1 MNAKIRRIA
10 LGGTTVLMLATFAG
24 SSWAQTPAPDSTA
37 SGDQSTDT
45 GPGYGPGG
53 YGPGMMGGGYGPG
66 YGQGYGPGMMYGY
79 GPGYG
84 QGYGPGMMYGYGPN
98 SKRWENGK
106 SLIAA
111 RLAGLKQELK
121 ITSEQESAWKT
132 YTDAVTAADQAFL
145 TAVKA
150 ALPQDT
156 TTQITPDDSFT
167 FMSQMI
173 ALRKK
178 NFDDKKAA
186 AEALLPK
193 LTPYQSGQ
201 ASMVLPGLAQAGGFG
216 FRHGGGYG
224 MGFGGFGMM
233 GW

>member
-10 LGGTTVLMLATFAG
+10 LGGTTVLMLAGFAG

-37 SGDQSTDT
+37 SGDQST
-45 GPGYGPGG
+45 GPGFGPGG
-53 YGPGMMGGGYGPG
+53 YGPGMMGGGFGPG
-66 YGQGYGPGMMYGY
+66 VGPGMMGGYGPG
-79 GPGYG
+79 
-84 QGYGPGMMYGYGPN
+84 
-98 SKRWENGK
+98 SKRWDNGK

-132 YTDAVTAADQAFL
+132 YTDAVTAADQAFW

-150 ALPQDT
+150 AVPQDT
-156 TTQITPDDSFT
+156 TTQITPDDRFAL
-167 FMSQMI
+167 MSQMVT
-173 ALRKK
+173 LRKK

-186 AEALLPK
+186 AEALLPA

-201 ASMVLPGLAQAGGFG
+201 ASIILPGLAQGGGFG

-224 MGFGGFGMM
+224 MGFGGYGMGPGMM
-233 GW
+233 SW